1 MANGTLYR
9 TLREQIVE
17 QIRSDVLTGRIAE
30 GDALREQA
38 LAKRFGVSRGPI
50 RDALLQLTQEGL
62 LVSRPNCGVKVG
74 PAPSAAIQSLIVDM
88 RRKTEAHALR
98 RVFAEMNEDD
108 LAELDAIL
116 AAFRAACKAGD
127 MPSVVLHDMAF
138 HRWFIERTGDADLLA
153 VWLPVITRMRLR
165 YTRHANLLESYH
177 EHAAVLD
184 AIRRR
189 DRQAAVKALETNIQQ

>member
-1 MANGTLYR
+1 MANGSLYR

-38 LAKRFGVSRGPI
+38 LAERFGVSRGPI

-74 PAPSAAIQSLIVDM
+74 PAPSAAIQALVVDM
-88 RRKTEAHALR
+88 RRKIEAHALR
-98 RVFAEMNEDD
+98 RVFSDLAADD
-108 LAELDAIL
+108 LAELDAVL
-116 AAFRAACKAGD
+116 DEFHTACTAGD
-127 MPSVVLHDMAF
+127 MASVVQHDMAF
-138 HRWFIERTGDADLLA
+138 HRWFVERTGDADLLA

-165 YTRHANLLESYH
+165 YTRHADLLESYH
-177 EHAAVLD
+177 EHRAVVD
-184 AIRRR
+184 AIRRG
-189 DRQAAVKALETNIQQ
+189 DRRAAVKALETNIQQ

>member
-1 MANGTLYR
+1 MANGSLYR

-30 GDALREQA
+30 GDSLREQA
-38 LAKRFGVSRGPI
+38 LAERFGVSRGPI

-74 PAPSAAIQSLIVDM
+74 PAPSAAIQTLIVDM

-98 RVFAEMNEDD
+98 RVFGELEDDD
-108 LAELDAIL
+108 LAQLDAIL
-116 AAFRAACKAGD
+116 ARLRAACEADD
-127 MPSVVLHDMAF
+127 MASVVQHDMAF
-138 HRWFIERTGDADLLA
+138 HRWFVERTGDADLLA

-165 YTRHANLLESYH
+165 YTRHRNLLESYR
-177 EHAAVLD
+177 EHAAVVE
-184 AIRRR
+184 AIRRG
-189 DRQAAVKALETNIQQ
+189 DRQAAVKALVTNIQQ